1 MILTHLSQQLYLGP
15 KTAKRVIKMIY
26 EMKRT
31 VRCSQIGEDGSMR
44 NSALVDFMQ
53 DCSLKHLDNE
63 PVMTPYFRETGC
75 IMFLISRQLDIVRKP
90 RLDENVTVKT
100 WTYELNRLYG
110 FRNTVIYA
118 ENGDILVKCIA
129 GGCFIDAGSMRTTK
143 VPQETIDRVIKEPK
157 LEDME
162 YLSRKIALPDTQP
175 RVFDPVKINRCFID
189 MNKHVN
195 NARYIDITDEFLPD
209 DADVKRIRCEYK
221 LPVRRDSV
229 VIPKVYT
236 AQEIVTVDLCS
247 PQGKSYALV
256 EYTF

>member
-1 MILTHLSQQLYLGP
+1 
-15 KTAKRVIKMIY
+15 MIY

-31 VRCSQIGEDGSMR
+31 VRCSQIGEDGAIR
-44 NSALVDFMQ
+44 NSALVDFLQ

-63 PVMTPYFRETGC
+63 PVMSPFFRETGC

-90 RLDENVTVKT
+90 MLDENVTVRT

-110 FRNTVIYA
+110 FRNTVIYG
-118 ENGDILVKCIA
+118 ESGDILIKSIA
-129 GGCFIDAGSMRTTK
+129 GGCFIDSANMRTTK
-143 VPQETIDRVIKEPK
+143 VPQEVIDRVVKEPK

-162 YLSRKIALPDTQP
+162 YLSRKISLPHTP
-175 RVFDPVKINRCFID
+175 AKVFDPVQINRCFID

-209 DADVKRIRCEYK
+209 GVQAKRIRCEYK

-236 AQEIVTVDLCS
+236 TNGLVAVDLCS
-247 PQGKSYALV
+247 PEDKSYALV
-256 EYTF
+256 EYSF

>member
-1 MILTHLSQQLYLGP
+1 
-15 KTAKRVIKMIY
+15 MIY

-31 VRCSQIGEDGSMR
+31 VRCSQIGEDGFMR
-44 NSALVDFMQ
+44 NSALVDFLQ

-63 PVMTPYFRETGC
+63 PVMSPFFRETGC

-90 RLDENVTVKT
+90 MLDENVTVKT

-129 GGCFIDAGSMRTTK
+129 GGCFIDSGSMRTMK
-143 VPQETIDRVIKEPK
+143 VPQEVIDRVVKEPK

-162 YLSRKIALPDTQP
+162 YLPRKISLPDCEAE
-175 RVFDPVKINRCFID
+175 VLEPVQIMRCFID

-209 DADVKRIRCEYK
+209 DAVVERIRCEYK
-221 LPVRRDSV
+221 LPIKRSSV
-229 VIPKVYT
+229 VIPKVFRKDGK
-236 AQEIVTVDLCS
+236 VTVELCS
-247 PQGKSYALV
+247 EEGKNYTVV
-256 EYTF
+256 EYTLK